1 MASLAAACKSQKAIT
16 ISLPPDGGQM
26 ELTLR
31 APGEDDATGEDFP
44 HSAAHAP
51 SARYYEPGSALCRV
65 LEEAPYL
72 ARCSDNKTAALV
84 RPRDYAIR
92 FPYMQINRRDMV
104 SWLIFDLDHE
114 DSLIWDSAG
123 LPPPN
128 FVVRN
133 RANGHSH
140 LYYAIAPVCT
150 SEKARDKPIMYMK
163 AIYEAF
169 ALRLQADPDYHSG
182 PVAKTPGHRWWI
194 TTEYHNHT
202 YDLGE
207 LAEYVD
213 LQLPPWPTGP
223 KLEDLPHSRHCIL
236 FEQLRYYAY
245 STVNREREK
254 GSLETFTRL
263 LESFAHNRNRFAR
276 NGFSENLPL
285 SSIRATVRSVARW
298 TWVRYSGSAKCWRGA
313 MELDQALPLAE
324 RQGLAAKRTHQL
336 RQKETE
342 SKIRAACRG
351 LQERGET
358 LSKTAI
364 AALAKVSRQTVARYS
379 HVLNEVSTPATV
391 SALDVMRAAKA
402 APVLQSESSP
412 GAVPGQDVCNHS
424 EPETA
429 PAGTTT
435 AAEMQSDPVAGGAD
449 RGEKC
454 NQDEPQHDAESV
466 PYGVRQVTA
475 RFACAFRGEALGPL
489 DEDSS

>member
-1 MASLAAACKSQKAIT
+1 MAGLM
-16 ISLPPDGGQM
+16 D
-26 ELTLR
+26 LTLR
-31 APGEDDATGEDFP
+31 APGEDAEGDDFP

-51 SARYYEPGSALCRV
+51 SARYFEPGSALTRV

-84 RPRDYAIR
+84 RPRDHAIR
-92 FPYMQINRRDMV
+92 FPYMQINRRGMV

-114 DSLIWDSAG
+114 NSLIWDSAG
-123 LPPPN
+123 LPAPN

-150 SEKARDKPIMYMK
+150 TEKARDKPIMYMK

-254 GSLETFTRL
+254 GSLETFSRL

-298 TWVRYSGSAKCWRGA
+298 TWMRYSGSAKCWRGA
-313 MELDQALPLAE
+313 MELDPSLPLAE

-336 RQKETE
+336 RHKETE

-351 LQERGET
+351 LQERGEA

-364 AALAKVSRQTVARYS
+364 ASLARVSRQTVARYS
-379 HVLNEVSTPATV
+379 HVLNEVATPASV
-391 SALDVMRAAKA
+391 AALDVARSAKA
-402 APVLQSESSP
+402 VPVLLSESNP
-412 GAVPGQDVCNHS
+412 GAEPGRDVCNHS
-424 EPETA
+424 GPETA
-429 PAGTTT
+429 LAASTTP
-435 AAEMQSDPVAGGAD
+435 AEMQSEPVAGAGD
-449 RGEKC
+449 RGAEC
-454 NQDEPQHDAESV
+454 NQDQAQCDAESV